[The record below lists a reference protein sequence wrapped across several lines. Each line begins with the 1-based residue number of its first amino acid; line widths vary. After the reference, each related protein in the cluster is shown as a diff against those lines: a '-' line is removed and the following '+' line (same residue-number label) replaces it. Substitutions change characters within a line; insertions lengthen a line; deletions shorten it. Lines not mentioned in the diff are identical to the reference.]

1 MKKPVVLSIINH
13 KGGVGKTTTLLNIAS
28 AMSFL
33 SQKKEIKKISELKV
47 LLIDNDPQGSLSS
60 FFYNIDDQLEDK
72 DTILAIYNDKPTYSD
87 NIILET
93 KIENIDIVCNMFLT
107 NAKESSLI
115 NSINGMYRIK
125 NFIQNCCSDYD
136 YVLIDNSPSFNIF
149 TKNALI
155 ATDYCIIPSELTRLS
170 TNGIN
175 EIIETIISVK
185 EINQTI
191 QLLGI
196 LINKFEI
203 RNNTHKIYRDKMFKQ
218 FGDSILDTEIH
229 SAVVF
234 QHAERMKKTVV
245 HTDKSSRA
253 YKEYVQLATEIMFK
267 TGYNINYNP
276 KKKYDYDNEK

>member
-1 MKKPVVLSIINH
+1 MKKPVIISIINH

-33 SQKKEIKKISELKV
+33 SQKKELKSNGLKV

-60 FFYNIDDQLEDK
+60 FFYNIDDQLEDQ
-72 DTILAIYNDKPTYSD
+72 DTILSIYNDKPNYSD
-87 NIILET
+87 RIILET
-93 KIENIDIVCNMFLT
+93 KIDNIDIVCNMFLT

-125 NFIQNCCSDYD
+125 NFIQNCCQQYD
-136 YVLIDNSPSFNIF
+136 YVLIDNSPSFNVF

-191 QLLGI
+191 ELLGI

-245 HTDKSSRA
+245 QTDKSSRA

-267 TGYNINYNP
+267 TGFKINYNP
-276 KKKYDYDNEK
+276 VKKYEFDNEKQ

>member
-1 MKKPVVLSIINH
+1 MKKPVIISIINH

-28 AMSFL
+28 AMSFI
-33 SQKKEIKKISELKV
+33 SQKKEVKTNTKFKT

-72 DTILAIYNDKPTYSD
+72 DTILAIYDEKPNYTKD
-87 NIILET
+87 IILET
-93 KIENIDIVCNMFLT
+93 KIENVDIVCNMFLT

-125 NFIQNCCSDYD
+125 NFINNCCLDYD
-136 YVLIDNSPSFNIF
+136 YILIDNSPSFNVF

-155 ATDYCIIPSELTRLS
+155 STHFCILPTELTRLS
-170 TNGIN
+170 TNGIH

-185 EINQTI
+185 EVNQDI
-191 QLLGI
+191 KLLGI
-196 LINKFEI
+196 LINKYEI
-203 RNNTHKIYRDKMFKQ
+203 RNNTHKIYRDKMYKQ

-245 HTDKSSRA
+245 QTDKSSRA

-267 TGYNINYNP
+267 TGFNISYNP
-276 KKKYDYDNEK
+276 NKKYEIDNE

>member
-1 MKKPVVLSIINH
+1 
-13 KGGVGKTTTLLNIAS
+13 
-28 AMSFL
+28 MSFL
-33 SQKKEIKKISELKV
+33 SQKKELKSNGLKV

-60 FFYNIDDQLEDK
+60 FFYNIDDQLEDQ
-72 DTILAIYNDKPTYSD
+72 DTILSIYNDKPNYSD
-87 NIILET
+87 RIILET
-93 KIENIDIVCNMFLT
+93 KIDNIDIVCNMFLT

-125 NFIQNCCSDYD
+125 NFIQNCCQQYD
-136 YVLIDNSPSFNIF
+136 YVLIDNSPSFNVF

-191 QLLGI
+191 ELLGI

-245 HTDKSSRA
+245 QTDKSSRA

-267 TGYNINYNP
+267 TGFKINYNP
-276 KKKYDYDNEK
+276 VKKYEFDNEKQ